1 MTLEDL
7 ARDFPGWLIW
17 RGRGSDGPEGWYAT
31 RRGVSLSEEE
41 LNMGLAETVGGTDD
55 AELLA
60 QLREQAEIGS
70 RLTSVVPGE

>member
-31 RRGVSLSEEE
+31 RRGASLSEEE
-41 LNMGLAETVGGTDD
+41 LNMGLAETVSGTDD
-55 AELLA
+55 VELLG
-60 QLREQAEIGS
+60 QLQEQAEIGS
-70 RLTSVVPGE
+70 RLAPAMPRE